1 MKNLTKTLA
10 AIALVGAS
18 FTTLAATQVESA
30 PANAQSIGV
39 ISAQAGTD
47 LSGLKSEL
55 ANEAQARGA
64 SAYRIIF
71 TSGDGDNHT
80 YGTAELYK

>member
-1 MKNLTKTLA
+1 
-10 AIALVGAS
+10 
-18 FTTLAATQVESA
+18 
-30 PANAQSIGV
+30 V

>member
-1 MKNLTKTLA
+1 MKNLKLA
-10 AIALVGAS
+10 MTAIALATAS
-18 FTTLAATQVESA
+18 FASVAATQVQSA
-30 PANAQSIGV
+30 PAHSQSIGV

-47 LSGLKSEL
+47 LSGLKDQL
-55 ANEAQARGA
+55 AVEAEARGA
-64 SAYRIIF
+64 TAYRILF